1 MERHFFD
8 AVILEIALPD
18 GNRLNLVPR
27 IRSSAKH
34 VSVRLFTALD
44 AAADERKDIEARLTK
59 SKSSLGELVMTVE
72 RLLKIRE

>member
-8 AVILEIALPD
+8 AVILDIAMPD
-18 GNRLNLVPR
+18 GNGLDLVPR

-34 VSVRLFTALD
+34 VPVILFTALD

-59 SKSSLGELVMTVE
+59 SKSSLGELVMTTE
-72 RLLKIRE
+72 RLLKNRE